1 MAEEMTVDD
10 VVRKGQLLDTYGAL
24 LTERQQICMHL
35 YYDMNLSLSE
45 IAEELHVSRQS
56 VNDMIR
62 RTSKALEHYD
72 DRLQI
77 VAKTN
82 QFAAQLQEVLR
93 LLEAGSMPENVKAQH
108 LLRDMLSELNA

>member
-1 MAEEMTVDD
+1 MADDMAIDD
-10 VVRKGQLLDTYGAL
+10 VVRKGQLLDTYGSL
-24 LTERQQICMHL
+24 LTDRQQVCMHL
-35 YYDMNLSLSE
+35 YFDMNLSLSE

-77 VAKTN
+77 VAKN
-82 QFAAQLQEVLR
+82 KQLAAQLMDVIS
-93 LLEAGSMPENVKAQH
+93 LLHGGAADREEAKHILAAIC
-108 LLRDMLSELNA
+108 SELNA